1 VPTHFKGDSETKR
14 ALNALINLSRASN
27 SVQTRLSVG
36 LDRHGITTSQLGILE
51 ALFHLGPMCQRA
63 LGDKLLRSGGNITMV
78 IDNLEKHGLVERVR
92 QTEDRRMIIIHL
104 TSKGRKLISRVLPLH
119 AKDVVNEMS
128 RLTASEQEELRR
140 LCRKLGRGGEANLG
154 NEHDNSERK
163 TKEKENDT
171 SSTQ

>member
-1 VPTHFKGDSETKR
+1 MPTHFKGDSGTKR

-78 IDNLEKHGLVERVR
+78 IDNLEKHGLVQRVR
-92 QTEDRRMIIIHL
+92 QEDDRRMIVIHL
-104 TSKGRKLISRVLPLH
+104 TSPGRKLISRVLPQH
-119 AKDVVNEMS
+119 AKEVVKEMS

-140 LCRKLGRGGEANLG
+140 LCRKLGRGGEANLE
-154 NEHDNSERK
+154 NDHDNSESE
-163 TKEKENDT
+163 TKE
-171 SSTQ
+171 

>member
-1 VPTHFKGDSETKR
+1 VPTHFRGDRGTKR
-14 ALNALINLSRASN
+14 ALNAFINLARASN
-27 SVQTRLSVG
+27 AVAMRLSAG
-36 LDRHGITTSQLGILE
+36 LGQHGITTSQLGILE

-78 IDNLEKHGLVERVR
+78 IDNLEKHGLVQRVR
-92 QTEDRRMIIIHL
+92 QKDDRRMIAIHL
-104 TSKGRKLISRVLPLH
+104 TLAGRTLISRVLPQH
-119 AKDVVNEMS
+119 AKEVVKEMS

-140 LCRKLGRGGEANLG
+140 LCRKLGRGGQVNLE
-154 NEHDNSERK
+154 NEHDNLERK

>member
-1 VPTHFKGDSETKR
+1 MPTHFKGDSGTKR

-78 IDNLEKHGLVERVR
+78 IDNLEKHGLVQRVR
-92 QTEDRRMIIIHL
+92 QEDDRRMIVIHL
-104 TSKGRKLISRVLPLH
+104 TSPGRKLISRVLPQH
-119 AKDVVNEMS
+119 AKEVVKEMS

-140 LCRKLGRGGEANLG
+140 LCRKLGRGGEANLE
-154 NEHDNSERK
+154 NDHDNSESK
-163 TKEKENDT
+163 TKE
-171 SSTQ
+171 

>member
-1 VPTHFKGDSETKR
+1 M
-14 ALNALINLSRASN
+14 LINLSRASN

-92 QTEDRRMIIIHL
+92 QKEDRRMIMIHL
-104 TSKGRKLISRVLPLH
+104 TPKGRKLISRVLPLH
-119 AKDVVNEMS
+119 AKDVVKEMS

-140 LCRKLGRGGEANLG
+140 LCRKLGRGGEVNVE
-154 NEHDNSERK
+154 NDHDNSKKEEGERP
-163 TKEKENDT
+163 
-171 SSTQ
+171 

>member
-1 VPTHFKGDSETKR
+1 VPTHFKGDSGTKR

-78 IDNLEKHGLVERVR
+78 IDNLEKHGLVQRVR
-92 QTEDRRMIIIHL
+92 QEDDRRMIVIHL
-104 TSKGRKLISRVLPLH
+104 TSPGRKLISRVLPQH
-119 AKDVVNEMS
+119 AKEVVKEMS

-140 LCRKLGRGGEANLG
+140 LCRKLGRGGEANLE
-154 NEHDNSERK
+154 NDHDNSESE
-163 TKEKENDT
+163 TKE
-171 SSTQ
+171 

>member
-1 VPTHFKGDSETKR
+1 VPTHFKGDSETR
-14 ALNALINLSRASN
+14 GALNAFINLARASN
-27 SVQTRLSVG
+27 SVQTRLSAG

-92 QTEDRRMIIIHL
+92 QKEDRRMIMIHL
-104 TSKGRKLISRVLPLH
+104 TPKGRKLISRVLPLH
-119 AKDVVNEMS
+119 AKDVVKEMS

-140 LCRKLGRGGEANLG
+140 LCRKLGRGGEVDVEND
-154 NEHDNSERK
+154 HDNSERRK
-163 TKEKENDT
+163 KEKEHDT

>member
-1 VPTHFKGDSETKR
+1 VPTHFKGDSGTKR
-14 ALNALINLSRASN
+14 ALNAFINLSRASN
-27 SVQTRLSVG
+27 SVQTRLSAG

-63 LGDKLLRSGGNITMV
+63 LRDKLLCSGGNITMV
-78 IDNLEKHGLVERVR
+78 IDNLEKHGLVQRVR
-92 QTEDRRMIIIHL
+92 QKEDRRMIMIHL
-104 TSKGRKLISRVLPLH
+104 TPAGHKLISRVLPLH
-119 AKDVVNEMS
+119 AKDVVKEMS

-140 LCRKLGRGGEANLG
+140 LCRKLGRGGEVDLENDHG
-154 NEHDNSERK
+154 NSERK

>member
-36 LDRHGITTSQLGILE
+36 LDRYGITTSQLGILE

-63 LGDKLLRSGGNITMV
+63 LGDKLLRSGGNVTMV
-78 IDNLEKHGLVERVR
+78 IDNLEKHGLVKRVR

-119 AKDVVNEMS
+119 AKDVVKEMS

-140 LCRKLGRGGEANLG
+140 LCRKLGRGEEVNLE
-154 NEHDNSERK
+154 NEHDNSGRK
-163 TKEKENDT
+163 AKEKENDT

>member
-1 VPTHFKGDSETKR
+1 MPTHFKGDSGTKR
-14 ALNALINLSRASN
+14 ALNAFINLSRASN

-78 IDNLEKHGLVERVR
+78 IDNLEKHRLVQRVR
-92 QTEDRRMIIIHL
+92 QKDDRRMIVIHL
-104 TSKGRKLISRVLPLH
+104 TPEGRKLISRVLPLH
-119 AKDVVNEMS
+119 AKDVVKEMS

-140 LCRKLGRGGEANLG
+140 LCRKLGRGEEENLEDEHG
-154 NEHDNSERK
+154 NLERK

>member
-1 VPTHFKGDSETKR
+1 VPTHFKGDSETRR

-27 SVQTRLSVG
+27 SVQTRLSAG
-36 LDRHGITTSQLGILE
+36 LDRYGITTGQLGILE

-92 QTEDRRMIIIHL
+92 QKEDRRMIMIHL

-119 AKDVVNEMS
+119 AKDVVKEMS

-140 LCRKLGRGGEANLG
+140 LCRKLGRGGEVNVENG
-154 NEHDNSERK
+154 HDNSKKEEGERP
-163 TKEKENDT
+163 
-171 SSTQ
+171 

>member
-1 VPTHFKGDSETKR
+1 V
-14 ALNALINLSRASN
+14 LINLSRASN

-92 QTEDRRMIIIHL
+92 QKEDRRMIMIHL
-104 TSKGRKLISRVLPLH
+104 TPKGRKLISRVLPLH
-119 AKDVVNEMS
+119 AKDVVKEMS

-140 LCRKLGRGGEANLG
+140 LCRKLGRGGEVNVE
-154 NEHDNSERK
+154 NDHDNSKKEEGERP
-163 TKEKENDT
+163 
-171 SSTQ
+171 

>member
-1 VPTHFKGDSETKR
+1 VPTHFKGDSGTKR
-14 ALNALINLSRASN
+14 ALNAFINLSRASN

-63 LGDKLLRSGGNITMV
+63 LGDKLLRSGGNVTMV
-78 IDNLEKHGLVERVR
+78 IDNLEKHGLVQRVR
-92 QTEDRRMIIIHL
+92 QKDDRRMIVIHL
-104 TSKGRKLISRVLPLH
+104 TPAGRQLISRVLPQH
-119 AKDVVNEMS
+119 AKEVVKEMS

-140 LCRKLGRGGEANLG
+140 LCRKLGRGGEANLE
-154 NEHDNSERK
+154 NDHDNLEKK
-163 TKEKENDT
+163 TTEKENDT

>member
-1 VPTHFKGDSETKR
+1 
-14 ALNALINLSRASN
+14 
-27 SVQTRLSVG
+27 VQTRLSAG

-92 QTEDRRMIIIHL
+92 QKEDRRMIMIHL
-104 TSKGRKLISRVLPLH
+104 TPTGRKLISRVLPLH
-119 AKDVVNEMS
+119 AKDVVKEMS

-140 LCRKLGRGGEANLG
+140 LCRKLGRGGEVNVE
-154 NEHDNSERK
+154 NDHDNSKKEEGERP
-163 TKEKENDT
+163 
-171 SSTQ
+171 

>member
-1 VPTHFKGDSETKR
+1 MPTHFKGDSETRR

-27 SVQTRLSVG
+27 SVQTRLTAG
-36 LDRHGITTSQLGILE
+36 LDRYGITTSQLGILE

-92 QTEDRRMIIIHL
+92 QKEDRRMIMIHL
-104 TSKGRKLISRVLPLH
+104 TLKGRKLISRVLPLH
-119 AKDVVNEMS
+119 AKDVVKEMS

-140 LCRKLGRGGEANLG
+140 LCRKLGRGGEVNVE
-154 NEHDNSERK
+154 NDHDNSKKEEGER
-163 TKEKENDT
+163 T
-171 SSTQ
+171 

>member
-14 ALNALINLSRASN
+14 ALNALINLSRAAN
-27 SVQTRLSVG
+27 SVQTRLSAG
-36 LDRHGITTSQLGILE
+36 LDRYGITTSQLGILE

-92 QTEDRRMIIIHL
+92 QKEDRRMIMIHL
-104 TSKGRKLISRVLPLH
+104 TPKGRKLISRVLPLH
-119 AKDVVNEMS
+119 AKDVVKEMS

-140 LCRKLGRGGEANLG
+140 LCRKLGRGGEVKVEND
-154 NEHDNSERK
+154 HDNSKKEEGER
-163 TKEKENDT
+163 T
-171 SSTQ
+171 

>member
-1 VPTHFKGDSETKR
+1 
-14 ALNALINLSRASN
+14 
-27 SVQTRLSVG
+27 
-36 LDRHGITTSQLGILE
+36 
-51 ALFHLGPMCQRA
+51 MCQRA

-78 IDNLEKHGLVERVR
+78 IDNLERHGLVERVR
-92 QTEDRRMIIIHL
+92 QKEDRRMIMIHL
-104 TSKGRKLISRVLPLH
+104 TPKGRKLISRVLPLH
-119 AKDVVNEMS
+119 AKDVLKEMS

-140 LCRKLGRGGEANLG
+140 LCRKLGRGEEVNLE

>member
-1 VPTHFKGDSETKR
+1 MPTHFKGDSETRR
-14 ALNALINLSRASN
+14 ALNALINLSRAAN
-27 SVQTRLSVG
+27 SVQTRLSAG

-92 QTEDRRMIIIHL
+92 QKEDRRMIMIHL
-104 TSKGRKLISRVLPLH
+104 TPKGRKLISRVLPLH
-119 AKDVVNEMS
+119 AKDVVKEMS

-140 LCRKLGRGGEANLG
+140 LCRKLGRGGEANAADDY
-154 NEHDNSERK
+154 DNSKKEEGER
-163 TKEKENDT
+163 T
-171 SSTQ
+171 

>member
-1 VPTHFKGDSETKR
+1 VPTHFKGDSETRR
-14 ALNALINLSRASN
+14 ALNALINLSRAAN
-27 SVQTRLSVG
+27 SVQTRLSAG

-92 QTEDRRMIIIHL
+92 QKEDRRMIMIHL
-104 TSKGRKLISRVLPLH
+104 TPKGRKLISRVLPLH
-119 AKDVVNEMS
+119 AKDVVKEMS

-140 LCRKLGRGGEANLG
+140 LCRKLGRGGEANAADDY
-154 NEHDNSERK
+154 DNSKKEEGER
-163 TKEKENDT
+163 T
-171 SSTQ
+171 

>member
-1 VPTHFKGDSETKR
+1 V
-14 ALNALINLSRASN
+14 LINLSRASN

-36 LDRHGITTSQLGILE
+36 LDRYGITTSQLGILE

-92 QTEDRRMIIIHL
+92 QKEDRRMIMIHL
-104 TSKGRKLISRVLPLH
+104 TPKGRKLISRVLPLH
-119 AKDVVNEMS
+119 AKDVVKEMS

-140 LCRKLGRGGEANLG
+140 LCRKLGRGREVNVE
-154 NEHDNSERK
+154 NDHDNSKKEEGERP
-163 TKEKENDT
+163 
-171 SSTQ
+171 